1 MYLASL
7 KTITEKLT
15 IYYDGHC
22 PLCLAE
28 INFLEHH
35 NHRGLLC
42 FVDLHTLDSSG
53 DVNCELAMK
62 TIHGRIGHALI
73 NGPSVFQEAY
83 QRTDLKFVNYLFSFA
98 WFRFVYAK
106 FYVVFAK
113 YRHQISSA
121 IGPCLLRLSKKRY
134 PRRSQKDIQC

>member
-7 KTITEKLT
+7 KQITEKLT
-15 IYYDGHC
+15 IYYDGNC

-28 INFLEHH
+28 IHFLAHH

-42 FVDLHTLDSSG
+42 FVNLHSLDSSSE
-53 DVNCELAMK
+53 VNCELAMK
-62 TIHGRIGHALI
+62 TIYGKIGDVLI

-83 QRTDLKFVNYLFSFA
+83 KRTDLKFVNYLFSFA
-98 WFRFVYAK
+98 GFRFAYAK

-113 YRHQISSA
+113 YRHQISRL
-121 IGPCLLRLSKKRY
+121 IGPCLLRVAKKRY
-134 PRRSQKDIQC
+134 SALNAK